1 MKSLVK
7 NVIAKTVKFALL
19 SAIAVAPISS
29 AFSQKAKTTSLLWKI
44 EGNGLQKPSYLF
56 GTNHMLCENDYN
68 MPQKVKNAMSNTEQS
83 YLEINLAD
91 PNLAK
96 ETQKHMNTAQPLST
110 LVSKEDA
117 HYIDS
122 LLQLKLKTNLKQLEN
137 FKPMLIVSAIMQTSL
152 PCKLISFEGE
162 IIKATKASNKEV
174 KGLSSIEEQYS
185 FLDKVF
191 KPKDFVPYLKMWSDE
206 ELKRG
211 FTELRGAYLK
221 EDLEKIDE
229 LMAAFYTADPDGYHN
244 LLPVRNHLWADRMPA
259 IAKEKPTF
267 FAVGCGHLQGKE
279 GLIELLQNKGFK
291 VTPVFN

>member
-29 AFSQKAKTTSLLWKI
+29 AFSQKAKTNSLLWKI

-56 GTNHMLCENDYN
+56 GTNHMLCESDFS

-91 PNLAK
+91 PNIGK
-96 ETQKHMNTAQPLST
+96 EMQKYMFATQPLSS
-110 LVSKEDA
+110 LISKQ
-117 HYIDS
+117 DS
-122 LLQLKLKTNLKQLEN
+122 IFVDSILQAKLKTKLKQVDNLK
-137 FKPMLIVSAIMQTSL
+137 PLIVVGSLMQTSM
-152 PCKLISFEGE
+152 PCKVISFESE
-162 IIKATKASNKEV
+162 IIKASKASSKEV

-185 FLDKVF
+185 FLDKIF
-191 KPKDFVPYLKMWSDE
+191 KPTDFVPYLKMWSDK
-206 ELKRG
+206 ELKKSLN
-211 FTELRGAYLK
+211 ELKNAYLA
-221 EDLEKIDE
+221 EDLKMMDDI
-229 LMAAFYTADPDGYHN
+229 MAAFYTSDPEAYHN

-267 FAVGCGHLQGKE
+267 FAVGCAHLLGKE
-279 GLIELLQNKGFK
+279 GIVGLLQAKGFK
-291 VTPVFN
+291 VTPVFK